1 MTAFKDESTIQ
12 IAFIPSRFR
21 QNHSGELRVLFEI
34 ILISLKMRF
43 LLIDFPIIIIWM
55 CEYGPLS

>member
-1 MTAFKDESTIQ
+1 MTALKDESTIQ

-43 LLIDFPIIIIWM
+43 LLIDFPIIII
-55 CEYGPLS
+55 